1 MSKKYLNIILIL
13 IFVALASRF
22 INISSFL
29 SETDDQL
36 PIAQL
41 LKYDELNLCDL
52 ANDQS
57 SATYE
62 SKSKKLLR
70 NLENKE
76 NRLIDFF
83 QNTFSSVIFNMAP
96 SKHSTF
102 APLQYF
108 IFGWTID
115 KKLNYNQLKFYGR
128 IPSVFFS
135 FLTIFITF
143 KICQRFIFKNDF
155 SYLATFLIIFSF
167 PLIYISQRSYNYSAA
182 VFAITF
188 LLYLF
193 LNECDDNSKKTFLDE
208 RKFNFKLN
216 FYFSILIS
224 LSSYLSYI
232 TLVILPSFF
241 IFKFIINIIDYKK
254 LFCLK
259 NINLIFTG
267 FLLSVLVTPL
277 LIHML
282 SINLGD
288 YGMTASTA
296 GANWEYSIKTIDQNI
311 LSYIAFFSKNF
322 YLIISKNISFFL
334 DNNFYSTIL
343 QIALFVIFVFG
354 LLFSFKST
362 NKNHSKF
369 LLLFI
374 LILVN
379 WVILVMLNITAFG
392 PTRHLLIF
400 APITSIFFVIGFE
413 RLLDKLT
420 LIKYVNKIL
429 YSTIILFTIIFTL
442 NFISFSKLY
451 KDSFDEDSLVDI
463 IKRENVSLIIN
474 GSSHADVLCLM
485 PSIKVKIASCPIRYS
500 RYSNIYEF
508 NDFDL
513 KTIKENS
520 QSIMIINYNLTSY
533 LIEKL
538 NEHSF
543 NKSIEFKNHR
553 YTGGSPLA
561 ISKYVPNYIEYYI
574 YK

>member
-41 LKYDELNLCDL
+41 LKYDELNLYDL

-193 LNECDDNSKKTFLDE
+193 LNESDDNSKKTFLDE
-208 RKFNFKLN
+208 KKFNFKLN

-241 IFKFIINIIDYKK
+241 IFKFIINIIGYKK
-254 LFCLK
+254 FFCLK
-259 NINLIFTG
+259 YINLIFTG

>member
-1 MSKKYLNIILIL
+1 MSKKYLNIILIV

-41 LKYDELNLCDL
+41 LKYDDLNLYDL
-52 ANDQS
+52 ANDRS
-57 SATYE
+57 SASYE
-62 SKSKKLLR
+62 SKSKKFLR
-70 NLENKE
+70 NLENKD
-76 NRLIDFF
+76 NRLIDLI

-193 LNECDDNSKKTFLDE
+193 LNECDDKSIKTFLDE

-216 FYFSILIS
+216 FYFSILIC

-254 LFCLK
+254 FFCLK

-296 GANWEYSIKTIDQNI
+296 GANWEYSIKTIDKNI
-311 LSYIAFFSKNF
+311 FSYIAFFSKNF
-322 YLIISKNISFFL
+322 YLINSKNISFFL
-334 DNNFYSTIL
+334 DNNFYSTVL
-343 QIALFVIFVFG
+343 QIALFVIFVCG
-354 LLFSFKST
+354 LLFSFRSA
-362 NKNHSKF
+362 NKNHSRF
-369 LLLFI
+369 L
-374 LILVN
+374 
-379 WVILVMLNITAFG
+379 
-392 PTRHLLIF
+392 
-400 APITSIFFVIGFE
+400 
-413 RLLDKLT
+413 
-420 LIKYVNKIL
+420 KI
-429 YSTIILFTIIFTL
+429 
-442 NFISFSKLY
+442 
-451 KDSFDEDSLVDI
+451 
-463 IKRENVSLIIN
+463 
-474 GSSHADVLCLM
+474 C
-485 PSIKVKIASCPIRYS
+485 
-500 RYSNIYEF
+500 
-508 NDFDL
+508 
-513 KTIKENS
+513 
-520 QSIMIINYNLTSY
+520 
-533 LIEKL
+533 
-538 NEHSF
+538 
-543 NKSIEFKNHR
+543 
-553 YTGGSPLA
+553 
-561 ISKYVPNYIEYYI
+561 
-574 YK
+574 

>member
-13 IFVALASRF
+13 IFVALTSRF

-41 LKYDELNLCDL
+41 LKYDELNLYDL

-62 SKSKKLLR
+62 SKSKIFLR

-343 QIALFVIFVFG
+343 QIVLFVIFVFG

-413 RLLDKLT
+413 RLLHKLT

-451 KDSFDEDSLVDI
+451 EDSFDEDSLVDI

-533 LIEKL
+533 LLEKL
-538 NEHSF
+538 NQHSF

>member
-41 LKYDELNLCDL
+41 LKYDELNLYDL

-193 LNECDDNSKKTFLDE
+193 LNESDDNSKKTFLDE
-208 RKFNFKLN
+208 KKFNFKLN

-241 IFKFIINIIDYKK
+241 IFKFIINIIGYKK
-254 LFCLK
+254 FFCLK
-259 NINLIFTG
+259 NVNLIFTG

-538 NEHSF
+538 NKHSF

>member
-41 LKYDELNLCDL
+41 LKYDELNLYDL

-62 SKSKKLLR
+62 SKSKKFLR

-76 NRLIDFF
+76 NRLINFF

-241 IFKFIINIIDYKK
+241 IFKFIINIIGYKK
-254 LFCLK
+254 FFCLK
-259 NINLIFTG
+259 NVNLIFTG

-296 GANWEYSIKTIDQNI
+296 GANWEYSIKTVDQNI

>member
-41 LKYDELNLCDL
+41 LKYDELNLYDL

-193 LNECDDNSKKTFLDE
+193 LNESDDNSKKTFLDE
-208 RKFNFKLN
+208 KKFNFKLN

-241 IFKFIINIIDYKK
+241 IFKFIINIIGYKK
-254 LFCLK
+254 FFCLK

>member
-1 MSKKYLNIILIL
+1 MSKKYLNIILII

-41 LKYDELNLCDL
+41 LKYDELNLYDL

-57 SATYE
+57 SATYK
-62 SKSKKLLR
+62 SKSKKFLR

-241 IFKFIINIIDYKK
+241 IFKFIINIIGYKK
-254 LFCLK
+254 FFCLK
-259 NINLIFTG
+259 NVNLIFTG

-277 LIHML
+277 LMHML

-296 GANWEYSIKTIDQNI
+296 GANWEYSIKTIDKNI
-311 LSYIAFFSKNF
+311 FSYIAFFSKNF
-322 YLIISKNISFFL
+322 YLINSKNISFFL
-334 DNNFYSTIL
+334 DNNFYSTVL
-343 QIALFVIFVFG
+343 QIALFVIFVCG
-354 LLFSFKST
+354 LLFSFRSA
-362 NKNHSKF
+362 NKNHSRF

-413 RLLDKLT
+413 RLLEKLIP
-420 LIKYVNKIL
+420 IKYVNKIL

-451 KDSFDEDSLVDI
+451 EDSFDEDSLVDI